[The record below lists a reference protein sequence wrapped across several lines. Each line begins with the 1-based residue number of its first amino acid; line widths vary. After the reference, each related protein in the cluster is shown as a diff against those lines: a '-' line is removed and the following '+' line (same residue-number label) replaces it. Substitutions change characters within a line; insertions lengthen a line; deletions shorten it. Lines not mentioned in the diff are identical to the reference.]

1 MEKVACQSEKK
12 FLSTQ
17 KLGGKWVKIFKNR
30 PRKICGIQTLKD
42 LK

>member
-1 MEKVACQSEKK
+1 MEKVACQSEKNA
-12 FLSTQ
+12 LSTQ

-30 PRKICGIQTLKD
+30 PSKICGTQTLKN